1 MVSTV
6 SGLDGAPLSDHLHR
20 VGLGSHAK
28 LERQGSKGSKG
39 CPTPSHK
46 VHTPLGNR
54 VDTDKQSEDLHGLL
68 SIVGAFTWIKKCNHL
83 KTQHSQ
89 LAEGFAK
96 DTNGYFGFVLKLCP
110 VSSSWLGF
118 NNSRRKTLQS
128 TSRPLL
134 VKSSGS
140 TRLFKANFRNRA
152 LWRTS
157 ICLFMCQFF
166 GPQNRICLTL
176 TVKCVVQNF
185 CYKRYSRIINSV
197 IF

>member
-68 SIVGAFTWIKKCNHL
+68 SIVGVFTWIQIFNHL
-83 KTQHSQ
+83 KTLHSQ

-118 NNSRRKTLQS
+118 NNCWWNLLAARDCL
-128 TSRPLL
+128 RPVLETEHF
-134 VKSSGS
+134 GG
-140 TRLFKANFRNRA
+140 R
-152 LWRTS
+152 
-157 ICLFMCQFF
+157 LFMCHFF
-166 GPQNRICLTL
+166 GPYNRICLTL
-176 TVKCVVQNF
+176 TVNCVV
-185 CYKRYSRIINSV
+185 
-197 IF
+197 